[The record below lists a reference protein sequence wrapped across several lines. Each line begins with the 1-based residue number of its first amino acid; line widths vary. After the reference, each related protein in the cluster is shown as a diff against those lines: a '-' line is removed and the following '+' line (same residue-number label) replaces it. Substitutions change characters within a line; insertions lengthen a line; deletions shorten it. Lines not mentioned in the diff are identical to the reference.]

1 LGSRSGSSEEE
12 WDSASEATP
21 SSNGFAGGVFV
32 FLRGLGEGVLR
43 DVFGEEFGLG
53 GDGIVADVTSSSSE
67 SSLTTRLFF
76 FTGSAEDFPFVSSMS
91 NKSQN
96 SKYPS
101 LLL

>member
-1 LGSRSGSSEEE
+1 M
-12 WDSASEATP
+12 SEATA
-21 SSNGFAGGVFV
+21 SSNGFARGVFD
-32 FLRGLGEGVLR
+32 FLSGLGEGALR
-43 DVFGEEFGLG
+43 DALGDDFGLG

-76 FTGSAEDFPFVSSMS
+76 FAGSAEEFPFVSSLS

>member
-1 LGSRSGSSEEE
+1 V
-12 WDSASEATP
+12 SEATT
-21 SSNGFAGGVFV
+21 SSNGFAGGVFD
-32 FLRGLGEGVLR
+32 FLSGFGEGVLR
-43 DVFGEEFGLG
+43 DALGEDFGLG

-76 FTGSAEDFPFVSSMS
+76 FAGSAEDFPFVSSMS